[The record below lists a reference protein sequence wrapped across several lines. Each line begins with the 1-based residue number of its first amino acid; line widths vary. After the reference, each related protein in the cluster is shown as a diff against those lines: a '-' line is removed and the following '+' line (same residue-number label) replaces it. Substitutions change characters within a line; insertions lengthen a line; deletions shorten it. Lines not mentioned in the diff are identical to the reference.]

1 MLVTDDVA
9 CRAALVLLLWIE
21 IPVRAKR
28 LRPRPCRPKW
38 RRAPRNTST
47 GRVSVADA
55 NVAYLAVF
63 FFRLHRPSA
72 NASSQLFGNHT
83 ACDEGVSPNGLL
95 VVLHRFMSVGG
106 EGTLLTQS
114 FISPSPHLFVNADCS
129 GGGSLELELCDAA
142 THAVVATSAT
152 ALSGDS
158 PRVMVPLS
166 WADES
171 DGVGR
176 QLQLRVVLRGGARL
190 FSWWFESQPT
200 VLDRLG
206 D

>member
-1 MLVTDDVA
+1 MMWHVGRLWFYYFGSKFRSEPKDYVPDPADPNGG
-9 CRAALVLLLWIE
+9 VLL
-21 IPVRAKR
+21 AT
-28 LRPRPCRPKW
+28 LRRDGSDC
-38 RRAPRNTST
+38 
-47 GRVSVADA
+47 VADA